1 MTDRPARK
9 VDLGELLP
17 RRRLSP
23 GLKVRA
29 WRIVLWLLIVSG
41 PVAAVLIG
49 HQVSAL
55 GQAVGALG
63 AVAGVERQP
72 DTAGVEGF
80 AELFIATY
88 LEAGEDLPGALSP
101 FLVNPS
107 LEGMEVGSWFAS
119 RTTSVGARELADN
132 YYAVVVAAEV
142 VAADQAD
149 GRPVWVP
156 AGTRFYSVGVVE
168 TETGWVVVG
177 LPALIP
183 APTRAPAPEPLI
195 GRLDGLDAVP
205 GLEEMLPRFLA
216 ALLAGDGELARYLS
230 TSAQVAEIEPPPFVT
245 VEILQAGLVEID
257 RLTQV
262 TLVVRATDSG
272 ERVQVLQYSLVVEL
286 RDGRWEVSQ
295 LLPAPQLAR

>member
-1 MTDRPARK
+1 MTDRRARN
-9 VDLGELLP
+9 VDFGGLLL
-17 RRRLSP
+17 RRGLSP
-23 GLKVRA
+23 RIRVRA
-29 WRIVLWLLIVSG
+29 CRMALWVLMVSG

-49 HQVSAL
+49 NQVSTIGDTVRTLSA
-55 GQAVGALG
+55 A
-63 AVAGVERQP
+63 AGVESQP
-72 DTAGVEGF
+72 DTSGVEGF

-88 LEAGEDLPGALSP
+88 LEAGEDLPEVLSL
-101 FLVNPS
+101 FLDNTS
-107 LEGMEVGSWFAS
+107 LEGMEIGSWFAT
-119 RTTSVGARELADN
+119 RTTSIGAQELADN

-149 GRPVWVP
+149 GQPVWVP

-168 TETGWVVVG
+168 AEAGWVVVG

-183 APTRAPAPEPLI
+183 APTRAPPPEPLI
-195 GRLDGLDAVP
+195 RRLDGLDAEP

-216 ALLAGDGELARYLS
+216 ALLAGDGELTRYIS
-230 TSAQVAEIEPPPFVT
+230 PTSQIITVTPPPFVT
-245 VEILQAGLVEID
+245 VEVVQAGLVKSD

-262 TLVVRATDSG
+262 TLVVRATDAG
-272 ERVQVLQYSLVVEL
+272 ERVQVLQYSLIVEQ

>member
-1 MTDRPARK
+1 MTDRPARS
-9 VDLGELLP
+9 VDFAELLP
-17 RRRLSP
+17 RRGLSP
-23 GLKVRA
+23 RIKVRV
-29 WRIVLWLLIVSG
+29 WRIVLWVLVVSG

-49 HQVSAL
+49 NEISTIREAVVAL
-55 GQAVGALG
+55 S
-63 AVAGVERQP
+63 AVAGVEGQP
-72 DTAGVEGF
+72 DTSGAEGF

-88 LEAGEDLPGALSP
+88 LGAGEDLPEVLSP
-101 FLVNPS
+101 FLGNPS
-107 LEGMEVGSWFAS
+107 LEGMEIGSWFAT
-119 RTTSVGARELADN
+119 RTTSIGAQELADN

-149 GRPVWVP
+149 GQPVWVP

-195 GRLDGLDAVP
+195 GRLDGLDAEP
-205 GLEEMLPRFLA
+205 GLGEMLPRFLA
-216 ALLAGDGELARYLS
+216 ALLAGDGELTRYIS
-230 TSAQVAEIEPPPFVT
+230 PSAHIVGIEPPPFVS

-257 RLTQV
+257 DLTQV
-262 TLVVRATDSG
+262 TLVVRASDSG
-272 ERVQVLQYSLVVEL
+272 ERAQVLQYSLVVEL

-295 LLPAPQLAR
+295 LLPALQLAH